1 MVAVVVEVEVGST
14 VPAPAPA
21 AVVVV
26 VVVVMIVVAVDE
38 WDMKGRVGRR
48 EKERVVA
55 RDSRG
60 QTGRGPAIRTSDV
73 QSEKGEESSRNEMT
87 NWGSR

>member
-21 AVVVV
+21 AAVVVVVVV
-26 VVVVMIVVAVDE
+26 VVVVMMLVAVDE
-38 WDMKGRVGRR
+38 WDMKGRMGRR

-55 RDSRG
+55 SDSRG

-73 QSEKGEESSRNEMT
+73 QSEKGEE
-87 NWGSR
+87 